1 MEDWREDDR
10 RGDEPFVNGTGTPNL
25 DAIHRVAR
33 IKVIGVGGAG
43 SNAVNRM
50 IEDGIEGVDFIVVN
64 TDAQALKMSQAPT
77 RLVLGY
83 SLTRGLGA
91 GSDPNI
97 GREAAV
103 ESVDEIRRL
112 LKGGDMVFVAAG
124 MGGGTGTGGA
134 GVIAKVAQELG
145 ALTIGIITTPFSFE
159 GKLRAINAA
168 EGAKAL
174 KRYVDSLIVINNDRL
189 LEIIGGVPLKDSFK
203 EADNILRQGVQ
214 TITDLIA
221 VPSLINLDFA
231 DVKNVMKNKGNALFG
246 LGVGEG
252 PNRAEEAANRAIVSP
267 LLDAKI
273 EGARDAIINVTGGKT
288 MTLNDANDAVDIV
301 RQAIGSEANIIFGV
315 AINEQLEDKMIL
327 TVIATGF
334 DNSLAPNRGEPQP
347 TPSPHRSYRSK
358 NVSKPTPSDVQR
370 QIRESLAQF
379 ASKSQQAARDTSRR
393 NFKNDLPD
401 FFRWDNSNKNK
412 V

>member
-1 MEDWREDDR
+1 MMSVAEFAVNDPIPAANED
-10 RGDEPFVNGTGTPNL
+10 VNHFRHDAPNL

-33 IKVIGVGGAG
+33 IKVVGVGGAG

-50 IEDGIEGVDFIVVN
+50 IEDDVEGVEFIVVN
-64 TDAQALKMSQAPT
+64 TDAQALKMSQAAT
-77 RLVLGY
+77 RLVLGF
-83 SLTRGLGA
+83 SLTKGLGA

-103 ESVDEIRRL
+103 ESVDEMRRL
-112 LKGGDMVFVAAG
+112 LKGADMVFVAAG

-134 GVIAKVAQELG
+134 PVIAKVAQELG
-145 ALTIGIITTPFSFE
+145 ALTVGIITTPFAFE
-159 GKLRAINAA
+159 GKLRTLHAN
-168 EGAKAL
+168 EGIKAL
-174 KRYVDSLIVINNDRL
+174 RRYVDSLIVINNDRL

-246 LGVGEG
+246 LGIGEG
-252 PNRAEEAANRAIVSP
+252 PNRAVEAANRAIVSP

-273 EGARDAIINVTGGKT
+273 DGARDAIINVTGGKT
-288 MTLNDANDAVDIV
+288 MTLNDANDAVDII
-301 RQAIGSEANIIFGV
+301 RQAIGNEANIIFGV
-315 AINEQLEDKMIL
+315 AINEQIEDKMIL

-334 DNSLAPNRGEPQP
+334 DDRKAAGSTAPPEAA
-347 TPSPHRSYRSK
+347 PSS
-358 NVSKPTPSDVQR
+358 QQ
-370 QIRESLAQF
+370 QIRDRLAQF
-379 ASKSQQAARDTSRR
+379 AQNSRQTDRAAAAQ
-393 NFKNDLPD
+393 FQNDLPS
-401 FFRWDNSNKNK
+401 FFRRRPKREE
-412 V
+412 